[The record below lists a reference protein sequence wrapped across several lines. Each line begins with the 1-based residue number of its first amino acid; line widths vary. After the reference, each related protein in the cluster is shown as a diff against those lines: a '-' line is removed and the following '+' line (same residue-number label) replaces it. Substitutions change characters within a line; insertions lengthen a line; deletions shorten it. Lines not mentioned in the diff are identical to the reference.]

1 MLVFLS
7 WDWSFCHGFIS
18 LSLCIVC
25 VCVASCHLCL
35 PEFHAFLGLCPSPS
49 ILLLI
54 HPIIYQIIYP
64 LAVLTYL
71 SHLSLS
77 VFISHLCPSVRSSIS
92 IWLFWWKHRHFFVA
106 FYQEDHRNQGHK
118 NQKVKMTRT
127 QSFFFL
133 SPSNE
138 RGYIQNWPDYLFYDV
153 YQEFLSILHFGEYCF
168 KKYFARNQSP
178 GDRLN
183 KSYIIAFE

>member
-25 VCVASCHLCL
+25 VCVASCYLCL
-35 PEFHAFLGLCPSPS
+35 PKFHAFLGLCPSPS

-64 LAVLTYL
+64 LAVLTYP

-77 VFISHLCPSVRSSIS
+77 VFISHLCPSIRSSIS
-92 IWLFWWKHRHFFVA
+92 IWLFCWKHRHFFVA

-127 QSFFFL
+127 QSFFFITFKWEGIFKIDL
-133 SPSNE
+133 VTYSMMFIRSF
-138 RGYIQNWPDYLFYDV
+138 LV
-153 YQEFLSILHFGEYCF
+153 YCILGNIVSINILLEISHQEI
-168 KKYFARNQSP
+168 
-178 GDRLN
+178 D
-183 KSYIIAFE
+183 